1 VTRSHRNR
9 TRKAHQ
15 GGVST
20 RQVNGCQASPIQPP
34 SRAHLALAVITL
46 GLLAVVPYLNSL
58 DNGFVWDDHQQVV
71 MNPALAP
78 DVAFSRVFAANAWG
92 FWRAIGARAGSYY
105 RPFALAAYRL
115 IADGFGFQPRA
126 FHTVNVAS
134 HALVVLLVFAL
145 SRELTGRIGIS
156 FLAAALFAVH
166 PVHTEAVDWIAG
178 LSDIA
183 CTAFV
188 VAALLALVL
197 ARKLRSREIVGAERH
212 GSAAWLSASY
222 ITFAAS
228 LLWKEAAMVFPL
240 IVIAYV
246 FCLAS
251 TGPIAHRLWNS
262 VKPSLV
268 FWGILGADLVLR
280 WNVLGLFVRRLRDWN
295 LDGFQVALTT
305 LNLLCKYWLKLIA
318 PVHLNAYYV
327 FSPLL
332 TLASPAAILTILL
345 VIAGAFGI
353 VAAMTRMPLATFAT
367 LWVCITLLPALD
379 IYALGRNVFAERYL
393 YLPSVGFCL
402 LIAVVA
408 VQAAETW
415 LPAKRRWASAVLAA
429 SVLVLCIW
437 QDINRNRVWRDDATL
452 FTTTLK
458 SSPDAPFLEN
468 MVASFQPNDGKGQIS
483 SEAHYLRA
491 IFLAEREAPPDRLQI
506 DIADEALAAMYA
518 GRGDFERALK
528 ALDQVRAND
537 PQDLEVDGEAGLILA
552 QAGRWG
558 EAEAALRRA
567 VIVEPNDANVLNAL
581 GLIAWQHHHD
591 LNLAA
596 DLFLRALAAH
606 QEPDDFRASLYSN
619 LGSVY
624 GEESRFADAIAQ
636 FNLALQITPD
646 DPGYLT
652 NLAVA
657 LEASGRVDD
666 AIAKLRA
673 ALAIAP
679 DYAPARTSLEGLLR
693 QSAYSKE
700 RPRPRGGN

>member
-34 SRAHLALAVITL
+34 SRAHLALAVIT
-46 GLLAVVPYLNSL
+46 
-58 DNGFVWDDHQQVV
+58 
-71 MNPALAP
+71 
-78 DVAFSRVFAANAWG
+78 
-92 FWRAIGARAGSYY
+92 
-105 RPFALAAYRL
+105 
-115 IADGFGFQPRA
+115 
-126 FHTVNVAS
+126 
-134 HALVVLLVFAL
+134 
-145 SRELTGRIGIS
+145 
-156 FLAAALFAVH
+156 
-166 PVHTEAVDWIAG
+166 
-178 LSDIA
+178 
-183 CTAFV
+183 
-188 VAALLALVL
+188 
-197 ARKLRSREIVGAERH
+197 
-212 GSAAWLSASY
+212 
-222 ITFAAS
+222 
-228 LLWKEAAMVFPL
+228 
-240 IVIAYV
+240 
-246 FCLAS
+246 
-251 TGPIAHRLWNS
+251 
-262 VKPSLV
+262 
-268 FWGILGADLVLR
+268 
-280 WNVLGLFVRRLRDWN
+280 
-295 LDGFQVALTT
+295 
-305 LNLLCKYWLKLIA
+305 
-318 PVHLNAYYV
+318 
-327 FSPLL
+327 
-332 TLASPAAILTILL
+332 
-345 VIAGAFGI
+345 
-353 VAAMTRMPLATFAT
+353 
-367 LWVCITLLPALD
+367 
-379 IYALGRNVFAERYL
+379 
-393 YLPSVGFCL
+393 
-402 LIAVVA
+402 
-408 VQAAETW
+408 
-415 LPAKRRWASAVLAA
+415 
-429 SVLVLCIW
+429 
-437 QDINRNRVWRDDATL
+437 
-452 FTTTLK
+452 
-458 SSPDAPFLEN
+458 
-468 MVASFQPNDGKGQIS
+468 
-483 SEAHYLRA
+483 

-558 EAEAALRRA
+558 EAEAALHRA